1 MKNDLV
7 TKMSKYT
14 DQNYL
19 KNEQYKDAS
28 NLNARIL
35 LHERFSENKQGWA
48 AWVFDTYEKLPSPAK
63 VLELGS
69 GSAFIWTQCPDRIP
83 ADWDITLSDL
93 SEGML
98 TAARKNT
105 SSLSRE
111 FSFRE
116 IDAQSIPFD
125 DETFDI
131 VIANHMLY
139 HVPDRPKALA
149 EIRRVLKDDGVL
161 IAATNGK
168 NHLLEMNKWLKAVS
182 PDPDYSPF
190 RLPFTLDNGLEKLE
204 PYFSSVE
211 IMRYKDNLRVTDVEL
226 MMKYIDSVIKI
237 KEVSSSVLGQIEE
250 ELENLLATKGEIF
263 IQKDSGVFKAVK

>member
-1 MKNDLV
+1 
-7 TKMSKYT
+7 MSKYT
-14 DQNYL
+14 DQQYL
-19 KNEQYKDAS
+19 KAEQYKDAS

-48 AWVFDTYEKLPSPAK
+48 SWVFDTYEKLPASAK

-69 GSAFIWTQCPDRIP
+69 GSAFIWTQCPERIS
-83 ADWDITLSDL
+83 AGWDITLSDL
-93 SEGML
+93 SPGML
-98 TAARKNT
+98 ATAQENLAGVQHQFNY
-105 SSLSRE
+105 
-111 FSFRE
+111 RE
-116 IDAQSIPFD
+116 IDAQSLPFG

-149 EIRRVLKDDGVL
+149 ETRRVLKSGGIL

-168 NHLLEMNKWLKAVS
+168 NHLLEMNKWLKAAN
-182 PDPDYSPF
+182 PDPDYVPF
-190 RLPFTLDNGLEKLE
+190 GLPFTLDDGQEQLE

-211 IMRYKDNLRVTDVEL
+211 IMRYKDNLHVTDVEL

-237 KEVSSSVLGQIEE
+237 KGASSSVLGEVEAEMKDI
-250 ELENLLATKGEIF
+250 LATKGEIF
-263 IQKDSGVFKAVK
+263 IQKDSGLFKAVK